1 MELVLMSYRTLAR
14 AGLLAAM
21 LSSAAL
27 PVHAQ
32 EADTATAPTPIPED
46 SVQEAMARFR
56 TLQNRVER
64 VQQQALSANP
74 ELQQE
79 QAAIQAAIE
88 NAVFSADPELRTA
101 VRERIPAIEEEAAA
115 AQQAADSAK
124 IQALSAE
131 FREIMG
137 RVEEAQVQVLEEE
150 TVQERLTAFQ
160 TTMMAEMARVDPEIQ
175 GVFSQ
180 LQALAGR
187 LDLTLGG

>member
-1 MELVLMSYRTLAR
+1 MSYRTLAR

-88 NAVFSADPELRTA
+88 TAVFSADPELRTA